1 MQDIFGIYGIAFGL
15 SFVMFLGTV
24 KAKSHVQQYRGTTWA
39 RLLDAVV
46 AAIPVGAPTM
56 LIFVVTVTILRLRAQ
71 GISVLYPSQLKLAA
85 MVDIACFDKT
95 GTLTGSE
102 VSCNGYNAS
111 CCFLDIVCSV
121 SVLPNMT

>member
-1 MQDIFGIYGIAFGL
+1 
-15 SFVMFLGTV
+15 MFLGTITT
-24 KAKSHVQQYRGTTWA
+24 KSHIEQYRGSPWA

-71 GISVLYPSQLKLAA
+71 GISVLYPKQLKLAA
-85 MVDIACFDKT
+85 MVDVACFDKT

-102 VSCNGYNAS
+102 VRA
-111 CCFLDIVCSV
+111 LV
-121 SVLPNMT
+121 STIRL